1 MEKRVKITREESE
14 AVEILFNRFSGYC
27 NILGYLAKYG
37 SIDTSLFD
45 KKWAE
50 AVEINTELNK
60 LKETLDRKYHP
71 QDNIQY
77 TQYEFD
83 FFDYQ
88 MVYLT

>member
-1 MEKRVKITREESE
+1 MENRITILPEESE
-14 AVEILFNRFSGYC
+14 KVEKLFFQFNNYC

-50 AVEINTELNK
+50 AVEINTELTK